1 MLENEKDEI
10 TETETVEDVDNM
22 TVSQEFNDGD
32 ADIDNCNVHKD
43 NDFQTDTNPTKNSD
57 SFVLRFLSG
66 VFDYVEILALSVCL
80 VLVIFTLFG
89 RLCRVSGD
97 SMNRTLLNGETLLI
111 SNLVEVEQEDIVVFH
126 MTTDNESYV
135 FLNEPLVKRV
145 IAKGGQTITFNFADW
160 TVSVDGEIVD
170 EPYINRVLGAM
181 KKGDITGDTVTVPEG
196 CYFVMG
202 DNRNFSAD
210 SRYDTVGFVKETE
223 IVGHTIVRLSPVFK
237 ALTKEN

>member
-1 MLENEKDEI
+1 MDRINEMDAQKPAEEKKAKKELLPMLFDTLEI
-10 TETETVEDVDNM
+10 
-22 TVSQEFNDGD
+22 F
-32 ADIDNCNVHKD
+32 C
-43 NDFQTDTNPTKNSD
+43 
-57 SFVLRFLSG
+57 
-66 VFDYVEILALSVCL
+66 LSV
-80 VLVIFTLFG
+80 VLVVLVFTFVG
-89 RLCRVSGD
+89 RMATVVGD
-97 SMNRTLLNGETLLI
+97 SMEPTLQNGDRVLVSSFFYTPECGDVVVVQKESGYYDDQLLI
-111 SNLVEVEQEDIVVFH
+111 
-126 MTTDNESYV
+126 
-135 FLNEPLVKRV
+135 KRV

>member
-1 MLENEKDEI
+1 
-10 TETETVEDVDNM
+10 
-22 TVSQEFNDGD
+22 
-32 ADIDNCNVHKD
+32 
-43 NDFQTDTNPTKNSD
+43 
-57 SFVLRFLSG
+57 
-66 VFDYVEILALSVCL
+66 
-80 VLVIFTLFG
+80 VLVSSFFYTPECG
-89 RLCRVSGD
+89 DVVVVQKESGYYD
-97 SMNRTLLNGETLLI
+97 DQLLI
-111 SNLVEVEQEDIVVFH
+111 
-126 MTTDNESYV
+126 
-135 FLNEPLVKRV
+135 KRV